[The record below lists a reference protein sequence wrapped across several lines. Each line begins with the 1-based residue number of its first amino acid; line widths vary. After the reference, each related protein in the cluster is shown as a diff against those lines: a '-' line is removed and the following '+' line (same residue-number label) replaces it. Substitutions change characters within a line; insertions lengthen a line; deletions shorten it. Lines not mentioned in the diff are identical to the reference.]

1 MQPVLQT
8 KSFVCLV
15 FNFRDWRITIKDHGN
30 IEAGFSKFKKFYLV
44 EMEIVDN
51 FVSFVTSVKF
61 TLIYEDTINGKSKK
75 IRPKLGY

>member
-1 MQPVLQT
+1 
-8 KSFVCLV
+8 
-15 FNFRDWRITIKDHGN
+15 
-30 IEAGFSKFKKFYLV
+30 
-44 EMEIVDN
+44 MEIVDN